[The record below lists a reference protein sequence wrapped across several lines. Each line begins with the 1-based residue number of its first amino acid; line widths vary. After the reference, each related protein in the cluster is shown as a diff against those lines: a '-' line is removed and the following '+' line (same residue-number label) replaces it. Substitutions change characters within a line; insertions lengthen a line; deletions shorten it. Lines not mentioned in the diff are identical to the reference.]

1 MAMDKF
7 NDIAIFIQAAQH
19 LSFSVAARQLGMSPS
34 AVSKA
39 VQRLEEHL
47 EVRLFNRTTRSLSLT
62 EDGAAFH
69 DRCRQILDEL
79 EEAEQELS
87 KSRSIPTGTLRLDL
101 TIELGRLHII
111 PALPTFIAQYPD
123 LKLDVTFSNH
133 MVDLVEEGI
142 DAVVRIG
149 SGPDSQLI
157 MHRLATAR
165 LIVCAAPI
173 YLMRYGEPKIPEDL
187 MNHNCLTFVSLH
199 TGRIFEWSFQRHG
212 QEFHLPINGNLRLSH
227 GEALLEVALRGIGL
241 VQLHNYLAGAA
252 IAQGKLKPVLE
263 SYAMPGSPISVVY
276 PQKRHLSAK
285 VRAFVNF
292 MSELMNQL
300 RQNNIVE

>member
-1 MAMDKF
+1 MDKF

-111 PALPTFIAQYPD
+111 PALPTFITRYPD
-123 LKLDVTFSNH
+123 LKVDITFSNR

-165 LIVCAAPI
+165 LIVCAAPT
-173 YLMRYGEPKIPEDL
+173 YLARYGEPKIPEDL
-187 MNHNCLTFVSLH
+187 MNHNCLTFVSPH
-199 TGRIFEWSFQRHG
+199 TGRIFECSFQRHG

-252 IAQGKLKPVLE
+252 IAQGRLKPVLE
-263 SYAMPGSPISVVY
+263 SYAMPGSPISIVY